1 MTTLIV
7 APTNLGLRP
16 TPAGAEPGCWAA
28 PSVLES
34 AGLTQRLAFAA
45 RIELVRPKYSFEAQP
60 GMRIRNGLAIRRF
73 NDALAE
79 QVAGVLRTGDRPLV
93 LGGDCSVLLGC
104 LAGVRALGLCGLI
117 HVDGHSDFY
126 HPGNYDAHSRLGSA
140 AGMDLALATGRG
152 ESLLTVYDGLDG
164 PLTEDDLIVQIGER
178 ENRDPDYAFPDIL
191 STSITRL
198 DIFRTLELGIEAV
211 AQDALVTLNAGR
223 IDRLWLHVDLD
234 VLDRQ
239 IMPAVDSPG
248 EPGLNFDELAHLIDS
263 IARSG
268 WLIGIDVTIYDP
280 ELDPRRRFA
289 QQIVDC
295 LVTGLRNWS

>member
-1 MTTLIV
+1 
-7 APTNLGLRP
+7 
-16 TPAGAEPGCWAA
+16 
-28 PSVLES
+28 
-34 AGLTQRLAFAA
+34 
-45 RIELVRPKYSFEAQP
+45 
-60 GMRIRNGLAIRRF
+60 
-73 NDALAE
+73 
-79 QVAGVLRTGDRPLV
+79 
-93 LGGDCSVLLGC
+93 
-104 LAGVRALGLCGLI
+104 
-117 HVDGHSDFY
+117 
-126 HPGNYDAHSRLGSA
+126 
-140 AGMDLALATGRG
+140 
-152 ESLLTVYDGLDG
+152 
-164 PLTEDDLIVQIGER
+164 
-178 ENRDPDYAFPDIL
+178 L

-248 EPGLNFDELAHLIDS
+248 EPALNFDELAHLIDS

-280 ELDPRRRFA
+280 ELDPSRRFA